1 MTTYYKFTGIGR
13 TSRYG
18 ATDYPPVGEWSES
31 RAPKLCESGWHIPDP
46 NCLGIWVDAELWEV
60 EVRGKSVNDDNKSS
74 HEYIRFVR
82 QLRWTLTDIVDFARS
97 CADTAAAAANAN
109 AAATDAAATD
119 AAIYAVHAAHAA
131 HAAHDAAIYAAADK
145 AAAYAVHAAHAAAYA
160 AADKAAARKRQS
172 DWIRLR
178 VTS

>member
-1 MTTYYKFTGIGR
+1 MTTYYKFTGSGR
-13 TSRYG
+13 TSKYG

-74 HEYIRFVR
+74 NEYIRFVR

-97 CADTAAAAANAN
+97 CADATD
-109 AAATDAAATD
+109 ATDAAAYT
-119 AAIYAVHAAHAA
+119 AAHAA
-131 HAAHDAAIYAAADK
+131 HAAADAATDA
-145 AAAYAVHAAHAAAYA
+145 AAAYA
-160 AADKAAARKRQS
+160 AYTAAYAAAYAAERKRQS